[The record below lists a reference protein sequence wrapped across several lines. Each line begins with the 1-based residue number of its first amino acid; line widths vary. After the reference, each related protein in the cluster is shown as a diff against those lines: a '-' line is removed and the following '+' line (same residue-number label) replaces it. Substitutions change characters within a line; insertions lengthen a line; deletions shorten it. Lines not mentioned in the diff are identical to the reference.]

1 MAIFPNLNIENIIQ
15 INDTIRLDATRSL
28 VSKDEAAISLVEIE
42 PESGS
47 GFIDV
52 TGSKQKDWFLDW
64 QYAGASRTVTVSVRV
79 TTDGMPV
86 TSTFDLEVITPA
98 DDKLFSNDGHLLE
111 EESDILKFL
120 PDGKSSFNFMHR
132 KAQKL
137 IIKKFNDDGVQDY
150 DQNKITKDDVV
161 DLTEVQE
168 WSASLTLALIFKD
181 NSNVVNDNYSIK
193 ADEYFSQ
200 AAERQ
205 QRAFFRLDLN
215 GDGSIQPGEK
225 TQFQTRD
232 IVRT

>member
-1 MAIFPNLNIENIIQ
+1 MAIFPNLNIENIVQ
-15 INDTIRLDATRSL
+15 THDTIRLDATRS
-28 VSKDEAAISLVEIE
+28 VASKDEAAISLVEIE

-52 TGSKQKDWFLDW
+52 TGSKAKDWFLDW

-79 TTDGMPV
+79 TTDGVPV

-120 PDGKSSFNFMHR
+120 PDGKSSFNWQHR

-137 IIKKFNDDGVQDY
+137 IIKKMNDDAVEDY
-150 DQNKITKDDVV
+150 DRNKITKDAFV
-161 DLTEVQE
+161 DITEVQE
-168 WSASLTLALIFKD
+168 WSAALTLALIFKD
-181 NSNVVNDNYSIK
+181 NSNVVNDNYAIK
-193 ADEYFSQ
+193 SNDYFSI

-215 GDGSIQPGEK
+215 GNGTIETGERS
-225 TQFQTRD
+225 QFQTKD
-232 IVRT
+232 LVRT